1 LKSKNQDGNKE
12 VSSKDFITKEEFT
25 MLDINFSKLS
35 EIVEN
40 IQGEI
45 FEHQHEETSQL
56 EQLELS
62 MKTLKTQVEA
72 MTRDSRQPE
81 PSSPPSSGISD
92 LVRTIQNTIGS
103 LETNMNALK
112 ADVPSRKEFDKI
124 LDLIEDKHIQMDRST
139 PGHGVAL
146 TSIDKQRRG
155 WEEAREKAE
164 EMAQIFD
171 SLIITNDRP
180 YVSCGLDAEV
190 TEPGLLE
197 FSQFE
202 LINKVAF
209 DTDTNQFSLLEP
221 GVYLLQMS
229 GSVQGGS
236 LIAKLV
242 SEDVAVDF
250 MILEAGKNGSFK
262 SRSTI
267 FTIEDDDQT
276 AENLLVELVGHGEE
290 EVKLES
296 DFSFLMY
303 KISEVSTAD
312 QLEC

>member
-1 LKSKNQDGNKE
+1 L
-12 VSSKDFITKEEFT
+12 SKDLAKSFITKEEFT
-25 MLDINFSKLS
+25 ILDINFSKLS

-40 IQGEI
+40 IQCEMI
-45 FEHQHEETSQL
+45 SHQQEGTSELGQL
-56 EQLELS
+56 ES
-62 MKTLKTQVEA
+62 SVKTLKTQVEG
-72 MTRDSRQPE
+72 MTKDFKHSE
-81 PSSPPSSGISD
+81 PSSNTSSGITE
-92 LVRTIQNTIGS
+92 LVRTIQATIGN
-103 LETNMNALK
+103 LETNMNCLK
-112 ADVPSRKEFDKI
+112 AEVPSRTEFEKI
-124 LDLIEDKHIQMDRST
+124 LELVGNNGSSIDRIRE
-139 PGHGVAL
+139 GHGYDNAL

-180 YVSCGLDAEV
+180 YVSCGLDMEV

-209 DTDTNQFSLLEP
+209 DTDSNQFSLLEP
-221 GVYLLQMS
+221 GVYLLQMG
-229 GSVQGGS
+229 GSIQGGS

-242 SEDVAVDF
+242 SEDIAVDF
-250 MILEAGKNGSFK
+250 MALEGGENAAFK

-276 AENLLVELVGHGEE
+276 AESLLVELVAHEGRTC
-290 EVKLES
+290 KLES

-303 KISEVSTAD
+303 KISEVSNTD

>member
-1 LKSKNQDGNKE
+1 
-12 VSSKDFITKEEFT
+12 
-25 MLDINFSKLS
+25 M
-35 EIVEN
+35 
-40 IQGEI
+40 
-45 FEHQHEETSQL
+45 
-56 EQLELS
+56 
-62 MKTLKTQVEA
+62 
-72 MTRDSRQPE
+72 
-81 PSSPPSSGISD
+81 
-92 LVRTIQNTIGS
+92 
-103 LETNMNALK
+103 
-112 ADVPSRKEFDKI
+112 
-124 LDLIEDKHIQMDRST
+124 
-139 PGHGVAL
+139 
-146 TSIDKQRRG
+146 
-155 WEEAREKAE
+155 
-164 EMAQIFD
+164 
-171 SLIITNDRP
+171 
-180 YVSCGLDAEV
+180 
-190 TEPGLLE
+190 
-197 FSQFE
+197 
-202 LINKVAF
+202 AF

-276 AENLLVELVGHGEE
+276 AESLLVELVAHGEE